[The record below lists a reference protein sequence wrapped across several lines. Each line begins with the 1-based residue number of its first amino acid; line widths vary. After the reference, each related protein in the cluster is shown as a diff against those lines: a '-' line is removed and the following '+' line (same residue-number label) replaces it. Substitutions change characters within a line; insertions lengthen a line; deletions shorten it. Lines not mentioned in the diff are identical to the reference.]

1 LESEIN
7 EISEIKKMKKYQDNQ
22 DKVKTAF
29 KISLTKDKLKDIDAS
44 GKKQKRPEFFKKREK
59 NFKEIK

>member
-29 KISLTKDKLKDIDAS
+29 KISLTKDKLKDIDTS
-44 GKKQKRPEFFKKREK
+44 EKK
-59 NFKEIK
+59 

>member
-1 LESEIN
+1 MESEIN

-29 KISLTKDKLKDIDAS
+29 KISLTKDKLKDIDTS
-44 GKKQKRPEFFKKREK
+44 EKNRNDRSFSRREK
-59 NFKEIK
+59 KTLKK